1 MVSKEIE
8 KYCQEHSGD
17 VSAVL
22 AEIERDTYAHV
33 LKPRMLSGH
42 LQGRLLSMISKLIQ
56 PSKILEIGTYTGF
69 SAICL
74 AEGLSPNG
82 ELITIEVNEEH
93 EATIKKN
100 IEKSGNSNKIK
111 LILGNALHVIPNLNE
126 IFDLVFIDADKLNYK
141 LYYELAYSKLR
152 IGGLIISDNVLWDQ
166 KVANIDIKDK
176 TTQYLR
182 EFNDMLNADIR
193 TEKVLL
199 PIRDG
204 LYITRKIK

>member
-22 AEIERDTYAHV
+22 AEIERDTFANI

-42 LQGRLLSMISKLIQ
+42 LQGRFLSMISKLIQ

-74 AEGLSPNG
+74 AEGLIPNG
-82 ELITIEVNEEH
+82 ELTTVEVNEEY
-93 EATIKKN
+93 EAIIKKN
-100 IEKSGNSNKIK
+100 IEKSGNSDKIK
-111 LILGNALHVIPNLNE
+111 LILGNALHVVPNLNE

-152 IGGLIISDNVLWDQ
+152 IGGIIISDNVLWDQ
-166 KVANIDIKDK
+166 KVANNDIKDK

-182 EFNDMLNADIR
+182 EFNDMLNTDDR